1 MKQKVIWDIQLII
14 NCVFMLYIAGKLSNI
29 LFVDNGISI
38 IITIFLILA
47 ALIIAYALTVQF
59 KNIRR

>member
-1 MKQKVIWDIQLII
+1 
-14 NCVFMLYIAGKLSNI
+14 MLYIAGKLSNI

>member
-1 MKQKVIWDIQLII
+1 MKQKVIWSIQLII
-14 NCVFMLYIAGKLSNI
+14 NCIFMLYIAGKLSNI
-29 LFVDNGISI
+29 FFVDNGISI
-38 IITIFLILA
+38 IITIFLVLA

>member
-1 MKQKVIWDIQLII
+1 MKQKVVWDIQLII